1 MLVGKDAPVAS
12 CFLFALVIAA
22 FLSAI
27 PLPAVGQT
35 SIDFALKDLD
45 GNLVRLSDFRGKS
58 VVLLDF
64 WATWCVPCVK
74 ELPHFQRFLTQ
85 YKDKGLAVLAI
96 TVDGPESV
104 AMVRPFVKRYNYN
117 FPVLLDTESRV
128 IALYNPRV
136 VLPYTVLIDRNGNI
150 RNVHQGYSPGDEKI
164 MEEEILKLLEPEE
177 KAEKKAFS
185 VHMNEAFLNRL
196 FSDRAY
202 VDRYRGGRKGQI
214 INQLDMSVTSGR
226 FLAGA
231 RADADLDFSPLEDR
245 FSLAKRFIEYN
256 RKDISL
262 RAGDFY
268 YSLGRG
274 LMFSVLKTFEKEGLE
289 YIIDTTVDG
298 GKAAFSKGNLTA
310 EAFGG
315 WLDREQSGVKDK
327 VLGGSVGWRIGQK
340 ADLKL
345 NFLGSRLEP
354 GSAYNNRDVLK
365 ESASLDIPNLKD
377 RLKFYGEFSLVQRK
391 LYYSPDPVDGHGLY
405 LESGLFLKNLT
416 LLLEFKDYKNLDFEY
431 NRPPLLESEL
441 VPIIANQYAKEVKDI
456 TGVSAKVDL
465 SFPKVTSFLFGKFAY
480 FDDRSRMKPRRIADV
495 FLGGEKK
502 FKETGWLNLL
512 AGWRNEETDSLI
524 YYYTN
529 GRTIYGQ
536 ANLSYPLSK
545 RFSLEADF
553 KAKWFAGR
561 NLDYYERRSFL
572 SFFYSPHWILTVF
585 FDQTDDPEILFFKKK
600 RDWWGGQIEIRFT
613 QGNAV
618 RIYYGANKGG
628 VKCSGGVCKFFPP
641 FEGLRI
647 DALLRF

>member
-1 MLVGKDAPVAS
+1 ML
-12 CFLFALVIAA
+12 ALLAA
-22 FLSAI
+22 ISI
-27 PLPAVGQT
+27 PAAGQT
-35 SIDFALKDLD
+35 AIEFALKDLD

-58 VVLLDF
+58 VVLVDF

-74 ELPHFQRFLTQ
+74 ELPHFQRFLSQ
-85 YKDKGLAVLAI
+85 YKEKGLAVLAI

-104 AMVRPFVKRYNYN
+104 AMVRPFVKRYNYT

-177 KAEKKAFS
+177 KALKKAIS

-196 FSDRAY
+196 FTDKAY
-202 VDRYRGGRKGQI
+202 VDRYRAGRKDQI
-214 INQLDMSVTSGR
+214 INQLDMSVASGD
-226 FLAGA
+226 FLAGV
-231 RADADLDFSPLEDR
+231 RADANLDFSPLKDR

-256 RKDISL
+256 RKDIGL

-298 GKAAFSKGNLTA
+298 GKVAFSKGGLTA

-315 WLDREQSGVKDK
+315 WLDREQSSVKDK
-327 VLGGSVGWRIGQK
+327 VLGGSVGWRFGQT

-354 GSAYNNRDVLK
+354 GSAYNNKDVLM
-365 ESASLDIPNLKD
+365 ESVSLDIPNLKD

-391 LYYSPDPVDGHGLY
+391 QYYSPDTTDGFGIY

-456 TGVSAKVDL
+456 IGASAKLDL
-465 SFPKVTSFLFGKFAY
+465 AFPKITSLLFGKIAY
-480 FDDRSRMKPRRIADV
+480 FDDRSRVKPRRIADFFV
-495 FLGGEKK
+495 GAEKK
-502 FKETGWLNLL
+502 FKETGWLNVL

-529 GRTIYGQ
+529 GRTVYGQ
-536 ANLSYPLSK
+536 ANLSYPITG
-545 RFSLEADF
+545 RFSLEADI
-553 KAKWFAGR
+553 KAKWFNGQ
-561 NLDYYERRSFL
+561 NLDYSERRSFL
-572 SFFYSPHWILTVF
+572 SFFYSPRWVVTIF
-585 FDQTDDPEILFFKKK
+585 FDQTDDPEILFFKNK
-600 RDWWGGQIEIRFT
+600 RDWWGGQVEIKLG